1 MFSNKAL
8 KDLIIPLVI
17 EQILV
22 MLVGMVDTMMVSHAG
37 EAAISGVA
45 LVDMIDYLIIT
56 LFAALAT
63 GGAVIVSQYLGSRQ
77 KDEANSS
84 AGQLMMV
91 SLFLSVGVMV
101 LCLVFHKGILKLLFG
116 KIESDVMKACVTY
129 FVITAF
135 SFPFLGIYNAS
146 SALFRSIQKTK
157 VTMFVSALMNVL
169 NIAGNAIGIFVFKAG
184 VAGVAV
190 PTLIS
195 RMVAAIL
202 MTVLLFCDK
211 YEMCL
216 TFQAVSSLKKE
227 SAVRILRIAIPNSLE
242 NGCFALGRVLVT
254 GIVALF
260 GTAHI
265 AANGV
270 ANSIDQIAVMVV
282 NAINL
287 AMITV
292 VGQCI
297 GAREVEQ
304 SEQYTKKLMKISYI
318 ATAVLGISICLG
330 LPLILRFYEL
340 SDEAY
345 RYSCILIVLHNLLA
359 ILLHPTS
366 FNLANSLR
374 AAGDVRFTMMVGIGS
389 MLVFRLGSGIL
400 FGVIMHL
407 GVLGVWMAMGMDWLA
422 RSVAFTLRYKSGKW
436 KTFKIINEKVKNY
449 NKVLTKE
456 IDSIY

>member
-1 MFSNKAL
+1 MFTNRAL
-8 KDLIIPLVI
+8 KNLIIPLVV

-56 LFAALAT
+56 IFSAIAA
-63 GGAVIVSQYLGSRQ
+63 GGAVIVSQYLGSHQREQ
-77 KDEANSS
+77 ANTS
-84 AGQLMMV
+84 AGQLITI
-91 SLFLSVGVMV
+91 SFFLSTVIMV
-101 LCLVFHKGILKLLFG
+101 ICLVFHTGILKLLFG
-116 KIESDVMKACVTY
+116 KIEADVMKACVTY

-146 SALFRSIQKTK
+146 AALFRSMQKTS
-157 VTMFVSALMNVL
+157 VTMYISALMNVI
-169 NIAGNAIGIFVFKAG
+169 NIAGNAIGIFVLEAG

-195 RMVAAIL
+195 RAIAAVL
-202 MTVLLFCDK
+202 MTALLFRK
-211 YEMCL
+211 QYEVHL
-216 TFQAVSSLKKE
+216 TFRGIFFLKKE
-227 SAVRILRIAIPNSLE
+227 VIKNILHIAIPNGLE
-242 NGCFALGRVLVT
+242 NGFFALGRVLVT

-260 GTAHI
+260 GTAQI

-270 ANSIDQIAVMVV
+270 ANSIDQIAVIVV

-297 GAREVEQ
+297 GAGEIEQ
-304 SEQYTKKLMKISYI
+304 SKQYTKKLMRISYI
-318 ATAVLGISICLG
+318 ATAVLGIGICIS
-330 LPLILRFYEL
+330 LPLILQFYEL
-340 SDEAY
+340 STEAY
-345 RYSCILIVLHNLLA
+345 RYSCILIVVHNMLA

-374 AAGDVRFTMMVGIGS
+374 AAGDVRFTMVVGISS
-389 MLVFRLGSGIL
+389 MLLFRLGSGIL
-400 FGVIMHL
+400 FGVVLHL
-407 GVLGVWMAMGMDWLA
+407 GVIGVWMAMGMDWLV
-422 RSVAFTLRYKSGKW
+422 RSIAFTLRYRSGKW
-436 KTFKIINEKVKNY
+436 ETMKVIKKTGE
-449 NKVLTKE
+449 
-456 IDSIY
+456 

>member
-1 MFSNKAL
+1 MFTNRAL
-8 KDLIIPLVI
+8 KNLIIPLVV

-56 LFAALAT
+56 IFSAIAA
-63 GGAVIVSQYLGSRQ
+63 GGAVIVAQYLGSHQ
-77 KDEANSS
+77 KEQGNTS
-84 AGQLMMV
+84 AGQLMTV
-91 SLFLSVGVMV
+91 SFVLSTAVMAV
-101 LCLVFHKGILKLLFG
+101 CLLFHKEILRLLFG
-116 KIESDVMKACVTY
+116 KIEADVMEACVTY

-146 SALFRSIQKTK
+146 AALFRSMQKTN
-157 VTMFVSALMNVL
+157 VTMYISALMNVI
-169 NIAGNAIGIFVFKAG
+169 NIAGNAIGIFVLEAG

-195 RMVAAIL
+195 RAVAAVL
-202 MTVLLFCDK
+202 MTTLLFRK
-211 YEMCL
+211 QYEVHL
-216 TFQAVSSLKKE
+216 TFRGIFSLKKE
-227 SAVRILRIAIPNSLE
+227 VIKSILRIAIPNGLE

-260 GTAHI
+260 GTAQI

-270 ANSIDQIAVMVV
+270 ANSIDQIAVIVV

-297 GAREVEQ
+297 GAGEIEQ
-304 SEQYTKKLMKISYI
+304 SKQYTKKLMKISYI
-318 ATAVLGISICLG
+318 ATAVLGIVICIS
-330 LPLILRFYEL
+330 LPLILQFYEL
-340 SDEAY
+340 SAEAY
-345 RYSCILIVLHNLLA
+345 RYSCILIVVHNILA

-374 AAGDVRFTMMVGIGS
+374 AAGDVRFTMVVGIGS
-389 MLVFRLGSGIL
+389 MLLFRLGSGIL
-400 FGVIMHL
+400 FGVVLHL
-407 GVLGVWMAMGMDWLA
+407 GVIGVWMAMGMDWLV
-422 RSVAFTLRYKSGKW
+422 RSIAFTLRYRSGKW
-436 KTFKIINEKVKNY
+436 ETMNVIKKTGE
-449 NKVLTKE
+449 
-456 IDSIY
+456 